1 MNLSEPLRLALVDD
15 EPGVLAALHRLL
27 RRGLHDPARP
37 LVIACHTDP
46 RQALALHAERPL
58 DLVLADYR
66 MPGLDGVTLL
76 ARFARSHPDAARLL
90 LTGSPDLDA
99 VLRAVNDAGAARVL
113 LKPWDPAAL
122 LQEVRV
128 CLQQAAARRRE
139 RALATLT
146 LAGRGELS
154 PQEAERRRLEAR
166 WPGITDVQWT
176 DDGAVQF
183 GDTGLAP
190 LDLPDPTP
198 PR

>member
-1 MNLSEPLRLALVDD
+1 MHLTEPLRIALVDD

-27 RRGLHDPARP
+27 RQGLHDPARP
-37 LVIACHTDP
+37 LHIACHTDP
-46 RQALALHAERPL
+46 RRALAQHAERPL
-58 DLVLADYR
+58 DLIVSDYR
-66 MPGLDGVTLL
+66 MPGIDGVALL

-122 LQEVRV
+122 LATLRD
-128 CLQQAAARRRE
+128 CLRDAAERRRA
-139 RALATLT
+139 RVLATQALA
-146 LAGRGELS
+146 ARGELD
-154 PQEAERRRLEAR
+154 PQESERRRLEAQ

-176 DDGAVQF
+176 ADGAVQF

-190 LDLPDPTP
+190 LDT
-198 PR
+198 R